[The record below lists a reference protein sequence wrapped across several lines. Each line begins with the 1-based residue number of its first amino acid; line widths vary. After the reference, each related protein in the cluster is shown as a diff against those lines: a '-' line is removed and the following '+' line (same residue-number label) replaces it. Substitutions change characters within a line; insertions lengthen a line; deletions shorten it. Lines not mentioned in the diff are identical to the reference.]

1 MLLRMDQFASIE
13 KSRFTTHR
21 LESKKRIKKL
31 RCPHNDTTGPRFI
44 IRIFVSLVAP
54 SSVASCSGLKIW
66 VIPALSQTTRS
77 IRDLQSTWTTL
88 GLHLNKFETTC
99 LCCFLLLTHTDS
111 YLPSARRPRWL
122 LALMGFSDNGTRPS
136 SKLESYSLALYCLH
150 NPFVILLVFHDKY
163 KNLEQIWKVLLFS
176 SYAL

>member
-21 LESKKRIKKL
+21 LESKKRIQKL

-54 SSVASCSGLKIW
+54 SSVASCSWLKIW

-88 GLHLNKFETTC
+88 GLHLEQIWDNFVTTR
-99 LCCFLLLTHTDS
+99 LCCFLLWTQEVIHTCRQPDCR
-111 YLPSARRPRWL
+111 A
-122 LALMGFSDNGTRPS
+122 GF
-136 SKLESYSLALYCLH
+136 LH
-150 NPFVILLVFHDKY
+150 WWGFPTMTQGQVPNWNHI
-163 KNLEQIWKVLLFS
+163 N
-176 SYAL
+176 